1 MFFLLKKIILSI
13 RQSGDVLE
21 APWRA
26 QTAKLEVSFV
36 KFANFMEQFQKV
48 RIPIVGLQQEI
59 SEVMYRQVNSKT
71 AEAIAA
77 AFCPKILEP
86 LAPTP
91 KKKKSGKEQKET
103 KQKQKKRKNK
113 EQKDQKEPASPNFQ
127 VFITLSRM
135 RTTHLCIATH

>member
-1 MFFLLKKIILSI
+1 VQPKDEDDEMGMGNMDMHAMMLVK
-13 RQSGDVLE
+13 
-21 APWRA
+21 RA
-26 QTAKLEVSFV
+26 CEL
-36 KFANFMEQFQKV
+36 FADEF
-48 RIPIVGLQQEI
+48 QQEI

-91 KKKKSGKEQKET
+91 KKKKSGKEQKEKT

-113 EQKDQKEPASPNFQ
+113 EQKEQKEPASPNFQ
-127 VFITLSRM
+127 VFITMSHM
-135 RTTHLCIATH
+135 RTKHLCIATH